1 MPMVPVPVPVRS
13 RSHQQI
19 PTARLHT
26 RRPQLTKAH
35 RHHAYAS
42 RRQVPPD
49 HCTRLWH
56 LTIAPPPLHP
66 PQRLPDP
73 STTYMCQQQQAS
85 TVPHRAHP
93 YMTRSALPLY
103 CQLPSRVRHSAVRV
117 RRLPL
122 GGNRGLSLHA
132 QVTSRQVIVK
142 SSQVKSARSRRTLD
156 ALWMCAQ
163 CPQWS

>member
-1 MPMVPVPVPVRS
+1 MVPVPVPVRS
-13 RSHQQI
+13 RKP
-19 PTARLHT
+19 PTDSYSSATHA
-26 RRPQLTKAH
+26 QAAAH
-35 RHHAYAS
+35 EGAPSSRVRTS

-73 STTYMCQQQQAS
+73 STTYMCRQQQAS